1 MFFFR
6 EISFVY
12 PYLLFIALF
21 LPFIWIFLKTSPP
34 LPNLKKFP
42 AIIFLA
48 KKKSLDQ
55 TPEKISYPMVI
66 LRLVILIFL
75 IIGFSQ
81 PQINKAN
88 NNQIQNLIVLDNSW
102 LSGTSW
108 IDRKQKIIELIQSQ
122 ESELNNFSII
132 TTTEFSKGNFFNLY
146 NKKPS
151 EIIEF
156 VSSLEPLS
164 WEPNYSLLY
173 KKLKENKRIYDN
185 IYWFTEPLIDKDKE
199 SLYSYLSKKN
209 LKIIKSSEKK
219 ILPIVKFSQKEN
231 NTYEFVIS
239 HPLNIFSEGVIDSFD
254 QEKNLLYRVPY
265 EGKSIQKNEIFF
277 TKIYINIPLSIRE
290 KISYFQINKI
300 NSSATKI
307 YLNKIQTKK
316 TIGIVSINQNEKAL
330 KFNSGNYFVDKAL
343 DNKFEIKKDSLEN
356 LIDMKLKLLFVD
368 DLFLINKLI
377 DAKIISWVKK
387 GGTLIKFGGTNTINN
402 MLDESESSLKDNFSL
417 TGRIINVDSQLS
429 LKKSLKISNISINS
443 PLYGL
448 TVPDD
453 IKVKQ
458 YIESQPS
465 VTSKKIN
472 IWLSLE
478 NGTPLISSISL
489 QKGKIIFF
497 HIPSNAT
504 WSNLP
509 LSYFFL
515 EIIER
520 IINQTQGEKL
530 KKDKILKPFLNLNAM
545 GELVKP
551 SAQSLNIDN
560 KIIKDSVKVNYD
572 YPPGLYK
579 DNEDFYALN
588 QSDNLYYDFK
598 IVKDFKSQG
607 FQEITNNRTLN
618 FKPFFLISAFFL
630 FFLDTLVTL
639 FLRQLLKIER
649 TKFLLVILILIFSS
663 SNSHSKSLDIEK
675 VMSNKIGYI
684 VTGNDKVDK
693 ITHNGLKVLS
703 KFISSKTAAIFS
715 EPTPIDLKE
724 DKLLYYP
731 IIYWPTDSGLNE
743 LPKKIKR
750 FLNDGGLLLIDCKL
764 DELNF
769 MINKCLDSF
778 QKLLK
783 NNQIGQ
789 FKEID
794 EKHAMSKSFYI
805 INNFPGRKN
814 NSIYFATTELGDFD
828 NTASVIIGNNDW
840 VGAWAKNENNEFL
853 FSLLQNDLKQRNVS
867 FKFGVNLL
875 IYSLTGNY
883 KTDQVHI
890 PEFLKRIE
898 K

>member
-6 EISFVY
+6 EISFDY
-12 PYLLFIALF
+12 PYLLFFALF
-21 LPFIWIFLKTSPP
+21 LPFIWNFLKTSPP

-42 AIIFLA
+42 AIVFLA

-55 TPEKISYPMVI
+55 TPKKISYPIVI
-66 LRLVILIFL
+66 LRFMILIFL
-75 IIGFSQ
+75 IVGFSQ
-81 PQINKAN
+81 PQINRAN
-88 NNQIQNLIVLDNSW
+88 NNQIQNLIILDNSW

-108 IDRKQKIIELIQSQ
+108 IDRKQKIVELIRSQ

-132 TTTEFSKGNFFNLY
+132 TTTEFSEGNFFNLN

-156 VSSLEPLS
+156 ISSLEPLS
-164 WEPNYSLLY
+164 WEPNYSLLHEQ
-173 KKLKENKRIYDN
+173 LKENKKIYDN
-185 IYWFTEPLIDKDKE
+185 IYWFTEPLIDKDKDI
-199 SLYSYLSKKN
+199 LHSYLSKKN
-209 LKIIKSSEKK
+209 LKIIKSSETK
-219 ILPIVKFSQKEN
+219 ILPIVKFSQKKN

-239 HPLNIFSEGVIDSFD
+239 HPLNVFSKGVIDSFD
-254 QEKNLLYRVPY
+254 KEKKLLYRVSY
-265 EGKSIQKNEIFF
+265 EEKSIKKNGMFF
-277 TKIYINIPLSIRE
+277 TKILINIPISISN
-290 KISYFQINKI
+290 KINYFQLNKI
-300 NSSATKI
+300 NSSATKM
-307 YLNKIQTKK
+307 YLSKIQTKK
-316 TIGIVSINQNEKAL
+316 TLGIVSINQNEKSL

-343 DNKFEIKKDSLEN
+343 GNKFETKKNSLEN
-356 LIDMKLKLLFVD
+356 LINMKLKLLFID
-368 DLFLINKLI
+368 DLLLINKKI
-377 DAKIISWVKK
+377 DSKIISWVKK
-387 GGTLIKFGGTNTINN
+387 GGTLIKFGGTNMINSI
-402 MLDESESSLKDNFSL
+402 LDESESSFKNNFSL
-417 TGRIINVDSQLS
+417 TGRIISVDSQLS
-429 LKKSLKISNISINS
+429 LKKSLKISNISVNS

-448 TVPDD
+448 QVPDEVR
-453 IKVKQ
+453 VKQ

-465 VTSKKIN
+465 ITSKKIN
-472 IWLSLE
+472 VWLSLE

-520 IINQTQGEKL
+520 IVNQTQGDKL

-545 GELVKP
+545 GELIKP
-551 SAQSLNIDN
+551 SAQSLNIDK
-560 KIIKDSVKVNYD
+560 KIEKDSIKVNYN

-579 DNEDFYALN
+579 DNENFYALN
-588 QSDNLYYDFK
+588 QSDNLLYTFR
-598 IVKDFKSQG
+598 INKDFDNQN
-607 FQEITNNRTLN
+607 FQEITSNRTLN
-618 FKPFFLISAFFL
+618 FGPFFLISAFFL

-639 FLRQLLKIER
+639 FLRQLLKIEK
-649 TKFLLVILILIFSS
+649 TKFFLVTVVLIFYS
-663 SNSHSKSLDIEK
+663 SNPYSKSFDIEK

-684 VTGNDKVDK
+684 VTGDDKVDK
-693 ITHNGLKVLS
+693 VTHNGLKVLS
-703 KFISSKTAAIFS
+703 KFISNKTAAIFS

-731 IIYWPTDSGLNE
+731 IIYWTTDSDQKV
-743 LPKKIKR
+743 LPKKIRR

-814 NSIYFATTELGDFD
+814 NPIYFATTELGDFD